1 MISQD
6 ELENVIKAE
15 NLDRFN
21 KSYPIARDI
30 MGKCVYYTREV
41 IKRFPK
47 LSYSCYD
54 DECLIRGKKDGS
66 FPHVKVTSY
75 ERNNQIKIGVVSIDG
90 YNRKYLDF
98 DEMLQ
103 HIERDIKYLFIKKG
117 KYTLEDL
124 Q

>member
-1 MISQD
+1 MVSQED
-6 ELENVIKAE
+6 LENAIKAE

-47 LSYSCYD
+47 LSCACFE

-66 FPHVKVTSY
+66 FPHVIVSST
-75 ERNNQIKIGVVSIDG
+75 ERNKQIKLIVVSVDG
-90 YNRKYLDF
+90 HKRAYADF
-98 DEMLQ
+98 EEMLK
-103 HIERDIKYLFIKKG
+103 HLERDIKYLFIKKG